1 MMFERLFGPLDRK
14 YCEFFY
20 IMAVVQFVLLV
31 VSVGS
36 LVFLLS
42 DYKKNK
48 LQLLMTTSHILT
60 LGFVYFYNRLLYT
73 MCLK

>member
-1 MMFERLFGPLDRK
+1 MFEQLFGPLDRK

>member
-1 MMFERLFGPLDRK
+1 
-14 YCEFFY
+14 
-20 IMAVVQFVLLV
+20 MAVVQFVLLV

>member
-1 MMFERLFGPLDRK
+1 MFEQLFGPLDRK

-20 IMAVVQFVLLV
+20 LMSVLQFVLLA

-36 LVFLLS
+36 FIFLLS

-48 LQLLMTTSHILT
+48 MQLIMTTSHIFT

>member
-1 MMFERLFGPLDRK
+1 MLEQLFGPLDRK